1 MPQTCETQHN
11 QCAGSSNR
19 LEGIALKSRAC
30 DARLEPSCP
39 QSSQHSGALV
49 ARRSEN
55 KAIAFGSTTIKIR
68 GALTDQTSLHEPA
81 LTRASAQ
88 PQKWVAELSS
98 TSRSSGTCRLT
109 SSSEVRYWTLCR
121 LLCCSTRCGAQPRA
135 STGTHR
141 RLIFCPSGFRTE

>member
-1 MPQTCETQHN
+1 MAIFVFSATNCETRQD
-11 QCAGSSNR
+11 QCAGSSNQ
-19 LEGIALKSRAC
+19 LHGGHCTQVAC
-30 DARLEPSCP
+30 MRCLSEAFLPAIKPLFRSISGASFRKQSHRVSAVEPS
-39 QSSQHSGALV
+39 
-49 ARRSEN
+49 
-55 KAIAFGSTTIKIR
+55 
-68 GALTDQTSLHEPA
+68 HEPA

-121 LLCCSTRCGAQPRA
+121 LLCCSTRCGAQPQA

>member
-1 MPQTCETQHN
+1 MLRFAKWHRDNALAVQTGWRASH
-11 QCAGSSNR
+11 S
-19 LEGIALKSRAC
+19 SRAP
-30 DARLEPSCP
+30 AMPVWSLPAPNQASIPEHEWRVAQKTKPS
-39 QSSQHSGALV
+39 
-49 ARRSEN
+49 R
-55 KAIAFGSTTIKIR
+55 FGSTTIKIR